1 MKYYH
6 IRLDYFDKKIGEN
19 QTLYEYDLTDIQGV
33 KKKIVDPYIRNT
45 SFVFKGAK
53 LNGADVR
60 VINVF
65 TSEYS
70 ISDCLTIAYRRL
82 PKNVIVTYS
91 KESILPFSNLVFDI
105 TSDVVTA
112 EDEADKGRD
121 EKVEMTESISNNK
134 VFIVHGHD
142 SEARL
147 EVESFIHRLNLDPI
161 VLFKEEDEGD
171 TIIEKFERNSEVR
184 YAIVLYTYCD
194 DGKDKNEDTLCH
206 RARQNVV
213 FEHGFFVSKLGRK
226 NVCALVKGDI
236 ELPGDYRGV
245 VYKEMDNAGAWK
257 LSLAK
262 ELKKAGLVIDLN
274 DLL

>member
-19 QTLYEYDLTDIQGV
+19 QTLYEYDFTDIQAI
-33 KKKIVDPYIRNT
+33 KKKIVAPYIRNS
-45 SFVFKGAK
+45 SFVFKGVK

-91 KESILPFSNLVFDI
+91 KEGILPFSNLVFDI
-105 TSDVVTA
+105 TSDVVLA
-112 EDEADKGRD
+112 EDETDKGRD
-121 EKVEMTESISNNK
+121 AQEEMTESLSSNK

-147 EVESFIHRLNLDPI
+147 EVESFVRMLNLDPI

-184 YAIVLYTYCD
+184 YAVILYTYCD
-194 DGKDKNEDTLCH
+194 DGKDKNEDALRH

-245 VYKEMDNAGAWK
+245 VYKVMDNAGAWK